1 MSIKDI
7 LQFIILY
14 YSLTLK
20 DILQVEK
27 ISNNKEIRHTNV
39 LLSTIMTQRCL
50 TSV

>member
-14 YSLTLK
+14 YILK

-50 TSV
+50 TSL